1 MILVFPIVLKPHLHQ
16 LMSLT
21 SNHKQ
26 PTQLT
31 RVLAPILT
39 SSVKDS
45 RHLLM
50 VVILTLKSDSQGVTK
65 TLMNRTINTNKKS
78 LKIPEG

>member
-1 MILVFPIVLKPHLHQ
+1 MTLTGVTVVLKQ
-16 LMSLT
+16 LG
-21 SNHKQ
+21 KQ
-26 PTQLT
+26 ESCITISIIKIQ
-31 RVLAPILT
+31 RVLATILT